1 METLFD
7 LDSFSEEDLK
17 ILKKEINDKLETIRQ
32 DNFLQAIKKEVA
44 EKGYACRPGCRDDI
58 PGLHKLELPY
68 YFNIYTWDYNRED
81 DIHVSDRDCDQE
93 EWVQQLNFDYQP
105 QDDDAS
111 DIIDDWDRDAHDSPF
126 RAKVK
131 MMIPVY
137 YQYLDKPPARFKAI
151 FEDGNV
157 EDAILKNSIIY
168 INDEE
173 ICSLG
178 DHDYFIIVPC
188 WNLSPVYEVYFRLHK
203 SNARLYLFNS
213 WRAGLLYTPNDIN
226 TLST

>member
-7 LDSFSEEDLK
+7 LDGFSEEDLK

-32 DNFLQAIKKEVA
+32 HNFLQAIKKEVA

-58 PGLHKLELPY
+58 PGLCKLELPY
-68 YFNIYTWDYNRED
+68 YFNVYTWQHNRDDKE
-81 DIHVSDRDCDQE
+81 DIHVSDCDCDQE
-93 EWVQQLNFDYQP
+93 EWVQQLNFDYEP
-105 QDDDAS
+105 QDDDDFEIAE
-111 DIIDDWDRDAHDSPF
+111 DWDWDDMEAPA

-137 YQYLDKPPARFKAI
+137 YQCLDKPPTRFKAI

-157 EDAILKNSIIY
+157 EDAILKNTIIY

-178 DHDYFIIVPC
+178 DHDYFIIVP
-188 WNLSPVYEVYFRLHK
+188 V
-203 SNARLYLFNS
+203 
-213 WRAGLLYTPNDIN
+213 
-226 TLST
+226 